1 MDDSTYT
8 VLRTFADTWGL
19 VGMFVFFV
27 GVLFWAFRPG
37 ASKVHEVA
45 ATAIFRNE
53 KRPARFPI
61 DPNTGAQLKEASK

>member
-19 VGMFVFFV
+19 VGMCLFFV

-61 DPNTGAQLKEASK
+61 DPTTGAQLKEASK

>member
-19 VGMFVFFV
+19 VAMFVFFV

-37 ASKVHEVA
+37 SRKVHEVA

-61 DPNTGAQLKEASK
+61 DPTTGTQLKEASK